1 MEIMKLIY
9 YLIGNS
15 KGNKF
20 YLILIDCLILTFSYF
35 SSLII
40 SFSKNYYL
48 ENFTEKELFTLISL
62 NLFISLIF
70 YILTNHYNSLTRFTN
85 SKILIKISLRN
96 IFLSI
101 VLSISIFILNGIK
114 FNFLNLIYF
123 WYISTTLMFY
133 FRYAIKF
140 FLWIT
145 TIKENSNKSKIAIY
159 GAGYAANM
167 LASILYMD
175 KSNKIV
181 CFFDDNA
188 KLWGRTLFDKKIY
201 SPEEII
207 RFRGKIDYIVLAIM
221 SIDKK
226 QKLSIERKIKDLD
239 IPLIKLPS
247 LHDLKKFGGINNN
260 SDITNYELEKYLRN
274 ERGSSYEN
282 EKIVKE
288 KINQNVI
295 FITGGGGSIGSELVK
310 QVINLSPKSLIIL
323 ESNEYALY
331 KITQELKENKFTDIE
346 VISILGDATNKNL
359 IKGIFSKYTVNII
372 YHAAAYKHVSLVEE
386 NPLSGIENNVYSTK
400 VLCEE
405 AFQAEVDSFT
415 FISTDKAVRPTNV
428 MGASKRLGEQI
439 VQGYAELAKINNLK
453 SKFSLVRFGNV
464 IGSSGSVIPLFKKQI
479 ERGGPITIT
488 HKDVIRYFMT
498 IKEAVHLV
506 LYSSA
511 LSKGGEIFLLDMGKP
526 IKVLT
531 LAKRLIEI
539 SGLTIKDKINP
550 KGDISIEFIGLRE
563 GEKLYEELLIS
574 GKPQTT
580 DHPLI
585 FKAQEK
591 FICLEELKDSLD
603 EMELYLKET
612 KKSLVLKKLK
622 QVVPE
627 WESTII

>member
-1 MEIMKLIY
+1 MIKRLIDIFLSRSPNY
-9 YLIGNS
+9 VRKFILIIVD
-15 KGNKF
+15 
-20 YLILIDCLILTFSYF
+20 LILIIISVNVSILF
-35 SSLII
+35 SSTNVSEEFYASLLII
-40 SFSKNYYL
+40 SIVIFLITGQYKSITRYL
-48 ENFTEKELFTLISL
+48 DNKSLLLISL
-62 NLFISLIF
+62 RTLFSLYILSFLGSRFVFSPNNNLIFIFLWIFISL
-70 YILTNHYNSLTRFTN
+70 SLTFVR
-85 SKILIKISLRN
+85 
-96 IFLSI
+96 I
-101 VLSISIFILNGIK
+101 VFKDL
-114 FNFLNLIYF
+114 
-123 WYISTTLMFY
+123 
-133 FRYAIKF
+133 F
-140 FLWIT
+140 FLFRSINL
-145 TIKENSNKSKIAIY
+145 KFKKVGIY
-159 GAGYAANM
+159 GAGEAGNQ
-167 LASILYMD
+167 LLTSLKLD
-175 KSNKIV
+175 KRFKV
-181 CFFDDNA
+181 VYFFDDS
-188 KLWGRTLFDKKIY
+188 KILQGRYINGIPIKNPKNIKRYIHNFEQLFIAIPSLNSNKMRILLN
-201 SPEEII
+201 SLPELNMPVLQIPSVEEISS
-207 RFRGKIDYIVLAIM
+207 GKA
-221 SIDKK
+221 SINSLKPI
-226 QKLSIERKIKDLD
+226 SIENILGREIIYPDLE
-239 IPLIKLPS
+239 LIK
-247 LHDLKKFGGINNN
+247 K
-260 SDITNYELEKYLRN
+260 DI
-274 ERGSSYEN
+274 EN
-282 EKIVKE
+282 KV
-288 KINQNVI
+288 VCV
-295 FITGGGGSIGSELVK
+295 TGAGGSIGSEICRQLIK
-310 QVINLSPKSLIIL
+310 LKPLSIIMIDI
-323 ESNEYALY
+323 SEYALY
-331 KITQELKENKFTDIE
+331 TIHQEISNLNPNIKLSSVLGNMVNLSFLEDLFKKKDI
-346 VISILGDATNKNL
+346 
-359 IKGIFSKYTVNII
+359 NIVF
-372 YHAAAYKHVSLVEE
+372 HAAAYKHVPLVEA

-405 AFQAEVDSFT
+405 ALQAEVDSFT

-603 EMELYLKET
+603 EMELYLKEN

-627 WESTII
+627 WENSNIKISKS